1 MIQYYAAINKLYIWR
16 SQWCDYLPYSI
27 TFKNYIQ
34 ICECN
39 MNLKYL
45 FYIENKLFEN
55 IQK

>member
-1 MIQYYAAINKLYIWR
+1 MQLLINYVFEEVSGVIIYHIVSHL
-16 SQWCDYLPYSI
+16 
-27 TFKNYIQ
+27 KNYIQ